1 MTQRYISLDVGTKTI
16 GVAVSDELGLTA
28 QGVTTIQRK
37 NFQSDLNQITE
48 LIKKYDTNVFVVGLP
63 KNMNG
68 TEGPRCQSIR
78 DFARELQNRI
88 EIQVRFWDERLS
100 TVEAERRLIDADI
113 SRRKRKTIIDKQAAV
128 IILQGFL
135 DSIKIKGDH

>member
-48 LIKKYDTNVFVVGLP
+48 LIKKYNTNFFVIGLP

-78 DFARELQNRI
+78 DFTRELQNRI
-88 EIQVRFWDERLS
+88 EIRVQFWDERLS

-113 SRRKRKTIIDKQAAV
+113 SRRKRKSVIDKQAAV

-135 DSIKIKGDH
+135 DSIKIKGVP

>member
-1 MTQRYISLDVGTKTI
+1 MMQRYISLDVGTKTI

>member
-1 MTQRYISLDVGTKTI
+1 MMQRYISLDVGTKTI

-48 LIKKYDTNVFVVGLP
+48 LIKKYNTNFFVIGLP

-78 DFARELQNRI
+78 DFTRELQNRI
-88 EIQVRFWDERLS
+88 EIRVQFWDERLS

-113 SRRKRKTIIDKQAAV
+113 SRRKRKSVIDKQAAV

-135 DSIKIKGDH
+135 DSIKIKGVP

>member
-1 MTQRYISLDVGTKTI
+1 MMQRYISLDVGTKTI

-37 NFQSDLNQITE
+37 NFKSDVNQITE
-48 LIKKYDTNVFVVGLP
+48 LIKKYETNFFVIGLP

-68 TEGPRCQSIR
+68 TEGSRCQSIR
-78 DFARELQNRI
+78 DFTRELQNRI
-88 EIQVRFWDERLS
+88 DIRVQFWDERLS

-113 SRRKRKTIIDKQAAV
+113 SRRKRKTVIDKQAAV

-135 DSIKIKGDH
+135 DSLKIKGDR